1 MWYKYNMIDASQKVY
16 SLKAER
22 KISSVGVAA
31 ELTEDKGRGGF
42 WFALGVLRSLMFPAP
57 TLDKD
62 L

>member
-1 MWYKYNMIDASQKVY
+1 MIDASQKVY